1 MKTKKANQKSESR
14 NRKLEADALTYGT
27 QPPALVPSIAPTEHD
42 CCLCGLSADQIAQKL
57 RHAERILSRRKDRA
71 KAARA
76 LVCIRTGVAM
86 FDKIGG
92 AE

>member
-1 MKTKKANQKSESR
+1 MKTKKASPSKR
-14 NRKLEADALTYGT
+14 GRAADPLTYGT

-42 CCLCGLSADQIAQKL
+42 CCLCGLSADQIALKL
-57 RHAERILSRRKDRA
+57 RHAERILSRRTDRA
-71 KAARA
+71 NAARA

-92 AE
+92 VE